1 MQVSPGSV
9 NKFADLLLGGGV
21 FADMYV
27 EDLSGFGTHVMGRS
41 KAELVSVFRE
51 LGFNDIHGNGGVVTV
66 QDTGEKLTIS
76 KRSYAEKRLEN
87 LNQQDRIQDFVQYYF
102 DPEKLKREN
111 WRDEL
116 IEKVLK
122 QVNKFLEKDGYVVKI
137 IGQDVKIERTDGS
150 IVETPQIEEINIDYI
165 LSNIQKCE
173 TRIQSKDF
181 SGAVTSARSLLESV
195 LKHLYKEIFTQEAHN
210 LDLPELYKQVS
221 KELNL
226 HPTSSKLDEGLKKIT
241 GGLHTAV
248 VGLSE
253 VRNEAGDAHPLKYTI
268 EEHHAV
274 LVVNNAKTI
283 CQFLYQS
290 YKKQNPTTS
299 PPTS

>member
-1 MQVSPGSV
+1 MEEQNSFPSYLHSSLRDWVFGNLQTKHLIYKDMEGYVAEGVLLVDDPSEIPDNILNDQFVNEAQRSLQVEVPTRY
-9 NKFADLLLGGGV
+9 FDE
-21 FADMYV
+21 FIDII
-27 EDLSGFGTHVMGRS
+27 
-41 KAELVSVFRE
+41 
-51 LGFNDIHGNGGVVTV
+51 FNDIEIGVKFFNYFLPKTSITQQQEFGRIL
-66 QDTGEKLTIS
+66 QDANFE
-76 KRSYAEKRLEN
+76 Y
-87 LNQQDRIQDFVQYYF
+87 
-102 DPEKLKREN
+102 
-111 WRDEL
+111 
-116 IEKVLK
+116 KVSGVGTK
-122 QVNKFLEKDGYVVKI
+122 QVSLIKTESVD
-137 IGQDVKIERTDGS
+137 
-150 IVETPQIEEINIDYI
+150 TPDEIQNISEFISD
-165 LSNIQKCE
+165 NVAKCE
-173 TRIQSKDF
+173 ERIQSKDF

-195 LKHLYKEIFTQEAHN
+195 LKHLYKEMFTQEAHN

-253 VRNEAGDAHPLKYTI
+253 VRNEASDAHSLKYAI

-290 YKKQNPTTS
+290 YKKQYPS
-299 PPTS
+299 